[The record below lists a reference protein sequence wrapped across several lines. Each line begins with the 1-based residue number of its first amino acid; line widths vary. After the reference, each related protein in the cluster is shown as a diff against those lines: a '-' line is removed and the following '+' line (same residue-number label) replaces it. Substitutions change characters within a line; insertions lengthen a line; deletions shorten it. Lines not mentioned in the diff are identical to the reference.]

1 MEGWALIG
9 YYFDMALRSLK
20 RNKVLTALMV
30 LAIGL
35 GIGASMTMITVL
47 HVMSGDPLPEKSGVL
62 YYPTLDPR
70 PLDGR
75 NRDSDTSGARP
86 GRDASVDN
94 FTYVDAMALL
104 HARRAS
110 RQAMMAGGGVLV
122 QSADDRRNVRPA
134 FEVARYTTADFF
146 AMFDV
151 PMRNGQPWNAAD
163 DEARARVAVISPE
176 LAQRL
181 FGRMPAV
188 GQVLRING
196 QLFTVAGV
204 TRHWA
209 PQPTFYQDVDSG
221 KPYGRPDQVFLPL
234 LTAVDLDLPVAGT
247 SCWGK
252 DHLIGK
258 ARRTSGTCSWA
269 QFWLELDTAAQVADY
284 RRYLQSYAQSQH
296 DVGRFAR
303 PATSELYPMMAWL
316 DRANWVPGDLRLQLA
331 LAVAFLG
338 VSLLNIVALLLAK
351 FLRRSGEISV
361 RRALGAR
368 RRDIFLQ
375 LSTESLLIGFFGGAL
390 GLALAQFGLWSVR
403 RRPDAYAVL
412 AHMDPAMLL
421 LTLLLAVVSSLLAGL
436 LPAWRA
442 CQVPPALQLKSV

>member
-1 MEGWALIG
+1 MFG
-9 YYFDMALRSLK
+9 YYIHMAVRSLK
-20 RNKVLTALMV
+20 RSPILTSLMV

-70 PLDGR
+70 PLDDA
-75 NRDSDTSGARP
+75 NRYSDTSGSRS

-94 FTYVDAMALL
+94 FTYVDAIALL
-104 HARRAS
+104 HARRAPK
-110 RQAMMAGGGVLV
+110 QAVMAGGSVLME
-122 QSADDRRNVRPA
+122 SADDHRQVRPA
-134 FEVARYTTADFF
+134 FEAAHYTTADFF

-151 PMRNGQPWNAAD
+151 PMRSGRPWSAAD
-163 DEARARVAVISPE
+163 DEAHARVAVIAPE
-176 LAQRL
+176 LAQRM
-181 FGRMPAV
+181 FGQMPAV
-188 GQVLRING
+188 GQTLRING
-196 QLFTVAGV
+196 QVFSVVGV

-221 KPYGRPDQVFLPL
+221 RPYGKPDQVFLPL
-234 LTAVDLDLPVAGT
+234 LTAIDLDMGVNGT
-247 SCWGK
+247 SCWSK
-252 DHLIGK
+252 DALVGR

-269 QFWLELDTAAQVADY
+269 QFWVQLDTLAQVADY
-284 RRYLQSYAQSQH
+284 RRYLQGYAQSQH

-303 PATSELYPMMAWL
+303 PATSALYPMMAWL
-316 DRANWVPGDLRLQLA
+316 DRADWVPGDLRLQLA
-331 LAVAFLG
+331 LAIAFLG

-375 LSTESLLIGFFGGAL
+375 LGAESLLIGVLGGAL
-390 GLALAQFGLWSVR
+390 GLTLAQLGLWSVR
-403 RRPDAYAVL
+403 RRPDAYAAL

-421 LTLLLAVVSSLLAGL
+421 MTLLLAVVSSVLAGL

-442 CQVPPALQLKSV
+442 CRVPPALQLKSA